1 MAINLKSL
9 LCMNFAYLLENIL
22 TYKECVNVLLNFT
35 KFVMCKTILST
46 ANDLIQKLYIFAYQI
61 LKCYKC
67 QQIIFK
73 LIHMR
78 KSIMFKKYNFSM
90 NINELKYKQIQIC
103 YINIFDQIKFTG
115 LTFVYLNG
123 YRNILEL
130 ISH

>member
-1 MAINLKSL
+1 
-9 LCMNFAYLLENIL
+9 MNFAYLLENIL

-90 NINELKYKQIQIC
+90 NLNELKYKQIQIC
-103 YINIFDQIKFTG
+103 YINIFDQIKFTR
-115 LTFVYLNG
+115 LTFVYWSK
-123 YRNILEL
+123 YTDIL
-130 ISH
+130 